1 MEVSGLQTYFLAVGT
16 TLLVLAAVLFYRRLS
31 TKIRG
36 ISTVGRVVDH
46 EVRTMDDSTSYQP
59 VVEFLD
65 AQGML
70 HRFTSVAGGTDR
82 HPKVGAEVTVR
93 YLRSN
98 PKVVYIQ
105 SFLHMWAAP
114 VACAVLGLSAIAA
127 LWLQK

>member
-1 MEVSGLQTYFLAVGT
+1 MEVSGLQTYFLVVGI

-36 ISTVGRVVDH
+36 ISTVGQVVDH
-46 EVRTMDDSTSYQP
+46 EVRTIDDSTSYLP
-59 VVEFLD
+59 VVEFHDL
-65 AQGML
+65 QGML
-70 HRFTSVAGGTDR
+70 HRFTSVAGGSDR

-114 VACAVLGLSAIAA
+114 IACTVLGLAAIAA
-127 LWLQK
+127 LWV

>member
-1 MEVSGLQTYFLAVGT
+1 MSVSGLQAYFLVVGI

-31 TKIRG
+31 AMMHG
-36 ISTVGRVVDH
+36 VSVVGRVVGH
-46 EVRTMDDSTSYQP
+46 EARTNDDSKSYLP

-65 AQGML
+65 VQGRQV
-70 HRFTSVAGGTDR
+70 RFTSLAGGSDR
-82 HPKVGAEVTVR
+82 QPKVGAEVTVR

-114 VACAVLGLSAIAA
+114 IACAVLGLAAIAA
-127 LWLQK
+127 LWV